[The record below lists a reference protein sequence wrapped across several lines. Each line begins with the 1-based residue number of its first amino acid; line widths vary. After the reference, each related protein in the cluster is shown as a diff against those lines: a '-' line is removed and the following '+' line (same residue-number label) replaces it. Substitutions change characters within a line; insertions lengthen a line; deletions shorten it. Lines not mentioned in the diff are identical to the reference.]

1 MPRCR
6 RFRSRCRT
14 RCWHGSIASRARRK
28 WRSGRRCSGGS
39 FRTRSSQR
47 RPAWTPAH
55 CSAASRVSSK
65 RSCCSCAASRRRRRT
80 RSSTRSCRRRRTSR
94 CSSARASSS
103 TGRHRGSP
111 DGRGE
116 TPAIKT
122 ARGGDGGA
130 GRRPLGTQRPDL
142 PLTSRLS
149 APYTGEP
156 SSVTRG
162 TGSPPE
168 GLISARYVTYRVY
181 AGYPQT
187 FVFDEGKGLST
198 KEQEYDTTSIINEVR
213 HYVGAWRSLPSPSQ
227 WQVTPETTRLLQH
240 WRHHTF
246 SSVRPFFCQV
256 EAVET
261 AIWLTEVAPQTSER
275 GACVAL
281 KTLRCPSA
289 ERMYRFKREFRIM
302 SHVVHP
308 NLVCLYE
315 LGQAHS
321 DVFFT
326 IDVKPSNVL
335 ITKTNRVVLLDFGLA
350 GEGKAHPRTMS
361 TVAARAQAMPAICQ
375 PVRRSRRMRRAR
387 IMVVAG

>member
-1 MPRCR
+1 LY
-6 RFRSRCRT
+6 
-14 RCWHGSIASRARRK
+14 ARPHV
-28 WRSGRRCSGGS
+28 
-39 FRTRSSQR
+39 QR
-47 RPAWTPAH
+47 RHWELDDTGQPTQQIIE
-55 CSAASRVSSK
+55 
-65 RSCCSCAASRRRRRT
+65 SRRR
-80 RSSTRSCRRRRTSR
+80 
-94 CSSARASSS
+94 AAFI
-103 TGRHRGSP
+103 
-111 DGRGE
+111 
-116 TPAIKT
+116 TPIPKPKKYKKAT
-122 ARGGDGGA
+122 A
-130 GRRPLGTQRPDL
+130 Q
-142 PLTSRLS
+142 
-149 APYTGEP
+149 E
-156 SSVTRG
+156 
-162 TGSPPE
+162 
-168 GLISARYVTYRVY
+168 
-181 AGYPQT
+181 T
-187 FVFDEGKGLST
+187 FVFDEGKGLSI

-289 ERMYRFKREFRIM
+289 ERMYRFKRECRIM

-350 GEGKAHPRTMS
+350 GEGKSSPAHDEPGRGQG
-361 TVAARAQAMPAICQ
+361 AGDAGHLPAGQALAQDEARQDNG
-375 PVRRSRRMRRAR
+375 RRGVERR
-387 IMVVAG
+387 